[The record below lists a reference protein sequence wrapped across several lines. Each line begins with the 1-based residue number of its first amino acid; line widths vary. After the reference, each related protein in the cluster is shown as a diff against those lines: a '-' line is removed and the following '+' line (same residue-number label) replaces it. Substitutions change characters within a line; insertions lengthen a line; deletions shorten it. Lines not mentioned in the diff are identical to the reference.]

1 MKFACEKNL
10 LLEAVNTVSRAVL
23 PKATAPIME
32 GILVECYEEGRIKL
46 VAYDLS
52 FGIETEVPASV
63 PGQDQ

>member
-46 VAYDLS
+46 VA
-52 FGIETEVPASV
+52 
-63 PGQDQ
+63 